1 MEVLTGEE
9 NESNVLHLIC
19 RAFLFD
25 RENNKWTE
33 RGRGFMRLN
42 DAVDAQEES
51 AGGVR
56 LRSRLIFRLQGSLK
70 VVLNT
75 PVWSGMLV
83 EAADEK
89 RIRLTAQVPDEGVRI
104 MLFQLNTANEGHHL
118 LSALNSRIL
127 QLRQAEERDEAA
139 AERPAGRKRR
149 LSGASEESEA
159 GGKERK
165 ERKQHTGDE
174 DGEDEEKEDRQ
185 ELPRPIEAEAP
196 PPASDSP

>member
-1 MEVLTGEE
+1 M
-9 NESNVLHLIC
+9 LHLIC

-139 AERPAGRKRR
+139 ERPAGRKRR
-149 LSGASEESEA
+149 LSGASEESET

-196 PPASDSP
+196 PSASDSP